1 MGNYMWLDYLPST
14 AGQIRFGVIKAKSGE
29 NVDGDLRGKPR
40 LGKRKDLEY
49 GSLRKAE
56 CE

>member
-29 NVDGDLRGKPR
+29 NVDGDLRGEPR
-40 LGKRKDLEY
+40 LGKRRRSGVRFTKK
-49 GSLRKAE
+49 GWAS
-56 CE
+56 